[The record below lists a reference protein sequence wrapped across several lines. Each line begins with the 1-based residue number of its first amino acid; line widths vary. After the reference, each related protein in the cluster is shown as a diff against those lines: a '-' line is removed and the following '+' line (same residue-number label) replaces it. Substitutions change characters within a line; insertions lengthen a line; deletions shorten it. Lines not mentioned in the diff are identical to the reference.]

1 MKLSI
6 YLVKSILLI
15 GLVFSDNPIIAQ
27 SKFELSAG
35 LGWPE
40 LLDIGVRYGNNF
52 QVGVSQSFW
61 SFKFIGPTSAEVCYH
76 FGGKSELT
84 ERPPWYLFGGLGCL
98 WGRDGDETD
107 VYFYPRIGRSLNFS
121 ERTGINC
128 DIGAFFP
135 LSKGARDFFDSPIY
149 PSGSISFFIR
159 L

>member
-1 MKLSI
+1 MMKTFITLI
-6 YLVKSILLI
+6 YLLTLLACSNESEKSDSNYRHVYKVLL
-15 GLVFSDNPIIAQ
+15 SDSTFLKFYKYKLIA
-27 SKFELSAG
+27 
-35 LGWPE
+35 P
-40 LLDIGVRYGNNF
+40 
-52 QVGVSQSFW
+52 
-61 SFKFIGPTSAEVCYH
+61 
-76 FGGKSELT
+76 
-84 ERPPWYLFGGLGCL
+84 
-98 WGRDGDETD
+98 RDGDETD